1 MGTDGQKTDSK
12 IDPKINAQNE
22 VPEASKDLQGGPPSA
37 PGCSFRPHR
46 EPPSSKK
53 HENTKENQCFSRVP
67 KSPPWRLRGLP
78 LPPLEPP
85 WTPKVA
91 QRVPKEPQRLPFGAQ
106 IWSKFG
112 HFLVLFSA
120 GSPRPPKCPPGHQN
134 DAKLSPEPQKSFA
147 KSARSA
153 KTQASYLRYPSARKP
168 GGAAVSR
175 ERSQYM
181 KTLSGPPPEAGAEK
195 NT

>member
-1 MGTDGQKTDSK
+1 MFGLIKARRFTSPPPLAPAPAANPFHFLQTDGQKTDSK

-112 HFLVLFSA
+112 PFLVLFSA
-120 GSPRPPKCPPGHQN
+120 GSPRPPKCPPEHQN
-134 DAKLSPEPQKSFA
+134 DVKWSPEPQKSI
-147 KSARSA
+147 
-153 KTQASYLRYPSARKP
+153 PNI
-168 GGAAVSR
+168 
-175 ERSQYM
+175 
-181 KTLSGPPPEAGAEK
+181 PPTPHTA
-195 NT
+195 